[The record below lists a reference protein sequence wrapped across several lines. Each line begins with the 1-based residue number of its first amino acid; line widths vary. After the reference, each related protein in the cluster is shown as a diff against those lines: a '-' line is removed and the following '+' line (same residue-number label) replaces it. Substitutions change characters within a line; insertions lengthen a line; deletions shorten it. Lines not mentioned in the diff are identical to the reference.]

1 MECMRLSLRKG
12 AQVALSRAAWQE
24 IRVRSG
30 PNEQNRWVPH
40 ISPSVGEMWEFTD
53 LTLEVFR
60 HNLHRPASIRSFPH
74 LAKTGPDMGHPRP
87 WERKIV
93 HLSLNLPQAS
103 HLLGMTRLALG
114 FQNNSSYPRNTS
126 TLDLV
131 IPSCSSLGPLVT

>member
-74 LAKTGPDMGHPRP
+74 LAKPGQIWGTLVRGREKSFISPLTC
-87 WERKIV
+87 RK
-93 HLSLNLPQAS
+93 Q
-103 HLLGMTRLALG
+103 
-114 FQNNSSYPRNTS
+114 
-126 TLDLV
+126 V
-131 IPSCSSLGPLVT
+131 ICSG